1 MNYKKCKIWDG
12 GSDLTKQ
19 WYVYYSYKNPDTKQY
34 QLFKIYISNKLKL
47 KTQRYE
53 AAKNL
58 MHKYNDLLEKGFN
71 PFYADDKSKTR
82 IIEAMEFL
90 MKIREARTTKKKTKQ
105 HDRYTFKKF
114 TEFLHQNNLQHKKLE
129 DFTKHH
135 AQAFQDWCLT
145 EENLSNRT
153 CNNLLLSMRTYFNE
167 LYSREYIT
175 DNMFN
180 RVKKLE
186 ITEATIVAL
195 TDKQMDILNKNLEK
209 WDKDLWAFTSFIY
222 YAFMRTI
229 EITRLQRK
237 HLDMENEVIL
247 IDGLISKTKKQQPV
261 RIVKELKYIIEE
273 MKYNQLPPEWYL
285 FSNRLKSGINYVV
298 SNTVQSRWKKFAT
311 AHGMD
316 GVHMYYLKHTANGHA
331 IDKGISVRDIQEH
344 NRHYSLDQTQ
354 KYLERFRKMG
364 SSKLDNM
371 DGFRSG
377 RPRR

>member
-12 GSDLTKQ
+12 GSDLSKQ
-19 WYVYYSYKNPDTKQY
+19 WYVYYSFLNPDTKQY

-47 KTQRYE
+47 KAQRYE
-53 AAKNL
+53 AGRQI

-71 PFYADDKSKTR
+71 PFYADDRTKTR

-90 MKIREARTTKKKTKQ
+90 MKIRQARTVKKKKKQ
-105 HDRYTFKKF
+105 NDWYTFKKF
-114 TEFLHQNNLQHKKLE
+114 TEFLHKKNLQHQKLS

-135 AQAFQDWCLT
+135 AQAFQDWLLT
-145 EENLSNRT
+145 EERLSNRT

-167 LYSREYIT
+167 LYDREYVT
-175 DNMFN
+175 DNMFK

-186 ITEATIVAL
+186 IAQATIVAL
-195 TDKQMDILNKNLEK
+195 TDDQMDILNKHLEK
-209 WDKDLWAFTSFIY
+209 FDKELWAFTSFIY
-222 YAFMRTI
+222 YACMRTI

-237 HLDMENEVIL
+237 HLDLDNEVIL
-247 IDGLISKTKKQQPV
+247 IDGEISKTKKQQPV
-261 RIVKELKYIIEE
+261 RILPELKYIIET
-273 MKYNQLPPEWYL
+273 MQYKNLPSEWYL
-285 FSNRLKSGINYVV
+285 FSNRIKPGINYVV
-298 SNTVQSRWKKFAT
+298 SNTVQGRWRKFVK

-331 IDKGISVRDIQEH
+331 VDKGISVRDIQEH

-354 KYLERFRKMG
+354 KYLDRFRKMG
-364 SSKLDNM
+364 GSELNKM